1 MDEWILRGLRERKK
15 ERKKESCVS
24 GEVCN
29 PCCPA
34 VLQFSS
40 ESLWATAGMG
50 LGGGVYR
57 IDLGI
62 QCLMSLLGLF
72 IQLFHHAIN
81 AC

>member
-50 LGGGVYR
+50 LGGG
-57 IDLGI
+57 
-62 QCLMSLLGLF
+62 GL
-72 IQLFHHAIN
+72 
-81 AC
+81 